1 MDRVDRD
8 QLVMG
13 LSAVFAGL
21 TTVLLVLTLAARQ
34 PLLLAVAVP
43 FGATTFFMWYQA
55 SGRLEEKFRERTT
68 RGRTRRRTADGG
80 FGAGAR
86 RAAREARSE
95 RFVGPGADARG
106 RTRTR
111 TGGTRRPGTGGDTGL
126 SRAEAYD
133 ALGLDADG
141 DADEAA
147 VKRAYRDRVKEVHP
161 DRGGDEDA
169 FKRVNRAYETLT
181 DAEA

>member
-1 MDRVDRD
+1 
-8 QLVMG
+8 MG

-55 SGRLEEKFRERTT
+55 SGRLEEKFRERATS
-68 RGRTRRRTADGG
+68 GRTRRRSADGG

-95 RFVGPGADARG
+95 RFVGPGADGRG
-106 RTRTR
+106 RTRAR
-111 TGGTRRPGTGGDTGL
+111 ADAGGTRRPPGARGETRL

-141 DADEAA
+141 DADEAT
-147 VKRAYRDRVKEVHP
+147 VREAYRDRVKEVHP
-161 DRGGDEDA
+161 DRGGDEEA